1 MAGQYAR
8 RSAVVCTVPAALS
21 HSELWQPRH
30 SRQWIGAKQFLL
42 LMFVSS
48 GNKIDNAILGCHDK
62 QFIIGPFFDKG
73 RSGIWV
79 DGWLWL
85 KCLVWVGRQVRAYT
99 HVPTSHYIS
108 LSNSTN
114 SIITESI

>member
-1 MAGQYAR
+1 MDWCETIA
-8 RSAVVCTVPAALS
+8 
-21 HSELWQPRH
+21 
-30 SRQWIGAKQFLL
+30 L

-79 DGWLWL
+79 GGWLWL
-85 KCLVWVGRQVRAYT
+85 KCLVSVGRQVRAYT
-99 HVPTSHYIS
+99 NIPTSHYIS

-114 SIITESI
+114 SIITESILDIKIQAAFEYCRFSKNKLFINRWRLV